1 MFNPQYSQT
10 QQLLQ
15 DINTIERLYGRLEGL
30 TIPQHLF
37 LNLERDN
44 LIQSSYASNSI
55 EGNPLSRAEV
65 TNLLLN
71 DRIPVN
77 RSEKEVVN
85 YFTILKGLEKKV
97 EKPFN
102 LQEILE
108 IHKELMTGVDDQ
120 IKGQIR
126 VKKIVVGNYDSNNRL
141 IVKHDPPF
149 HKPEEIKQALEDL
162 FEWIENSSESPI
174 IKAGI
179 FHHQFVYI
187 HPFEDGNG
195 RVCRLLTALI
205 FLKHKY
211 LINKY
216 FVLDDY
222 YDIDKHLYS
231 DSLHTADNGDATQ
244 WLEYFSEGIKYSLQ
258 SSLGKIESG
267 LNKLTFDIR
276 PSAREQEALA
286 LIQRYKEVNSADLAK
301 ELGVSRQ
308 QAFNLLKS
316 LTEKGFIE
324 KKGSTKNSFYILK

>member
-1 MFNPQYSQT
+1 MFNPQYSPT
-10 QQLLQ
+10 QKLLQ

-30 TIPQHLF
+30 TIPQHLR

-55 EGNPLSRAEV
+55 EGNPLSRAQV

-85 YFTILKGLEKKV
+85 YFTILKRLEKQA
-97 EKPFN
+97 ERFFDIHT
-102 LQEILE
+102 ILE
-108 IHKELMTGVDDQ
+108 IHNELMTGVDNQ
-120 IKGQIR
+120 VRGKIR
-126 VKKIVVGNYDSNNRL
+126 DKKIVVGNYDNNNKL
-141 IVKHDPPF
+141 VIKHDPPF
-149 HKPEEIKQALEDL
+149 HKPKEIEQALKNL
-162 FEWIENSSESPI
+162 LEWIENGSESTI

-216 FVLDDY
+216 FILDDY

-231 DSLHTADNGDATQ
+231 DSLHTADSGDATQ
-244 WLEYFSEGIKYSLQ
+244 WLEYFIDGIKYSLQ

-267 LNKLTFDIR
+267 LSKLTFDIR

-286 LIQRYKEVNSADLAK
+286 LIQRYKEINSADLAK

-324 KKGSTKNSFYILK
+324 KKGSTKSSFYILK

>member
-1 MFNPQYSQT
+1 MFKPSYSMT
-10 QQLLQ
+10 AQLL
-15 DINTIERLYGRLEGL
+15 DNINLIERLYGRLEGL
-30 TIPQHLF
+30 TVPQNLL

-44 LIQSSYASNSI
+44 LIQSSYSSNSI
-55 EGNPLSRAEV
+55 EGNPLSKAEV

-71 DRIPVN
+71 DRVPVN
-77 RSEKEVVN
+77 QSEKEVVN
-85 YFTILKGLEKKV
+85 YYKILKGLDKRIE
-97 EKPFN
+97 N
-102 LQEILE
+102 ILDLNE
-108 IHKELMTGVDDQ
+108 VLAIHNELMIGVDDQ
-120 IKGQIR
+120 IKGRIR
-126 VKKIVVGNYDSNNRL
+126 DKKIVVGKYDNNKL

-149 HKPEEIKQALEDL
+149 HQQEAIEQALNKLLD
-162 FEWIENSSESPI
+162 WVENSQELPI
-174 IKAGI
+174 VKAGV

-195 RVCRLLTALI
+195 RVCRLFTALI
-205 FLKHKY
+205 FLRHNY

-231 DSLHTADNGDATQ
+231 DSLHTADLGDKTQ
-244 WLEYFSEGIKYSLQ
+244 WLEYFTDGIKYSLQ

-267 LNKLTFDIR
+267 LSKLTFDIR

-286 LIQRYKEVNSADLAK
+286 FVQRYKEINSSDLAK

-316 LTEKGFIE
+316 LTEKGYVE
-324 KKGSTKNSFYILK
+324 KKGSTKSSFYILK